1 MAYDAVVDRDYLNQ
15 GLTAIA
21 NSVRTKGG
29 TSSPL
34 AFPNGIKQAIDNIET
49 GIMPT
54 GTVNITAN
62 GTYDVT
68 DKATA
73 VVNVGASVDYLAEYI
88 SGTLTS
94 YSNNDV
100 EKIESYAFYHYRKLT
115 SINLPNAKTIGVYAF
130 SFSGITEYKNT
141 SQSGVSLSAQA
152 FSNNSNLQKI
162 DLLNA
167 LSIGAQQFIRDT
179 SLTTV
184 IIRNTTTV
192 PKLDYA
198 ASSAFYQTPIANG
211 TGYIYV
217 PSAMVDAY
225 KTATNW
231 STFADQIRAIE
242 DYPEITG
249 G

>member
-1 MAYDAVVDRDYLNQ
+1 MAYDLVVDSSYLNQ

-34 AFPNGIKQAIDNIET
+34 AFPDGIKQAIDNIET

-62 GTYDVT
+62 GTYDVA

-73 VVNVGASVDYLAEYI
+73 VVNVEAGVDYLAKRADG
-88 SGTLTS
+88 SLTS
-94 YSNNDV
+94 YSNAGLTGIAAYGFANCTNLATLNTPNV
-100 EKIESYAFYHYRKLT
+100 NGIGTQAITETKLT
-115 SINLPNAKTIGVYAF
+115 EFIITTDTKLRVAASRCLMNNKLLAKVDFKSVLIFGTYTFQGCSVL
-130 SFSGITEYKNT
+130 E
-141 SQSGVSLSAQA
+141 
-152 FSNNSNLQKI
+152 
-162 DLLNA
+162 
-167 LSIGAQQFIRDT
+167 
-179 SLTTV
+179 TV
-184 IIRNTTTV
+184 ILRNTDAV
-192 PKLDYA
+192 PTMTNKNA
-198 ASSAFYQTPIANG
+198 FTSTPVASG

-225 KTATNW
+225 KAATNW
-231 STFADQIRAIE
+231 SAHADQIRAIE

>member
-1 MAYDAVVDRDYLNQ
+1 MAYDLVVDSSYLNQ

-34 AFPNGIKQAIDNIET
+34 AFPDGIKQAIDNIET
-49 GIMPT
+49 GIMPI

-62 GTYDVT
+62 GTYDVA

-73 VVNVGASVDYLAEYI
+73 VVNVEAGVDYLAKRADG
-88 SGTLTS
+88 SLTS
-94 YSNNDV
+94 YSNAGLTGIAAYGFANCTNLATLNTPNV
-100 EKIESYAFYHYRKLT
+100 NVLGAQAITNTKLT
-115 SINLPNAKTIGVYAF
+115 EFV
-130 SFSGITEYKNT
+130 ITT
-141 SQSGVSLSAQA
+141 PTALRLSASQC
-152 FSNNSNLQKI
+152 FRNNSVLAKVDFKNV
-162 DLLNA
+162 LLFGTYTFQLCHA
-167 LSIGAQQFIRDT
+167 LI
-179 SLTTV
+179 TV
-184 IIRNTTTV
+184 IIRNGTEV
-192 PKLDYA
+192 PRVSSNSFSGTPV
-198 ASSAFYQTPIANG
+198 ASG

-225 KTATNW
+225 KAATNW
-231 STFADQIRAIE
+231 SAHADQIRAIE

>member
-1 MAYDAVVDRDYLNQ
+1 MAYDLVVDSSYLNQ

-34 AFPNGIKQAIDNIET
+34 AFPDGIKQAIDNIET

-62 GTYDVT
+62 GTYDVA

-73 VVNVGASVDYLAEYI
+73 VVNVEAGVDYLALRA
-88 SGTLTS
+88 GGGLTS
-94 YSNNDV
+94 YSSN
-100 EKIESYAFYHYRKLT
+100 SLTMLLPYAFASCTTLETLNVPNVVRLDLDSITSTKLT
-115 SINLPNAKTIGVYAF
+115 EFKITATTSIISGGFGCMRQNTLLEKVDFRQVSNLVAIF
-130 SFSGITEYKNT
+130 FSGC
-141 SQSGVSLSAQA
+141 SALVT
-152 FSNNSNLQKI
+152 F
-162 DLLNA
+162 
-167 LSIGAQQFIRDT
+167 
-179 SLTTV
+179 
-184 IIRNTTTV
+184 IIRNTDTV
-192 PKLDYA
+192 PTLA
-198 ASSAFYQTPIANG
+198 NTNAFTSTPIASG

-225 KTATNW
+225 KAATNW
-231 STFADQIRAIE
+231 STYADQIRAIE

>member
-1 MAYDAVVDRDYLNQ
+1 MAHDLVVDSSYLNQ

-34 AFPNGIKQAIDNIET
+34 AFPDGIKQAIDNIET

-62 GTYDVT
+62 GTYDVA

-73 VVNVGASVDYLAEYI
+73 VVNVEAGVDYLAKRLNG
-88 SGTLTS
+88 SLTS
-94 YSNNDV
+94 YSNAGLTGIAAYGFANCINLATLNTPNV
-100 EKIESYAFYHYRKLT
+100 NILGAQAITNTKLT
-115 SINLPNAKTIGVYAF
+115 EFVITTPTALRLSGLQCFRDNSVLAKVDF
-130 SFSGITEYKNT
+130 KN
-141 SQSGVSLSAQA
+141 V
-152 FSNNSNLQKI
+152 
-162 DLLNA
+162 LLFGTYTFQLCPA
-167 LSIGAQQFIRDT
+167 LI
-179 SLTTV
+179 TV
-184 IIRNTTTV
+184 IIRNGTEV
-192 PKLDYA
+192 PRVSSNSFSGTPV
-198 ASSAFYQTPIANG
+198 ASG

-225 KTATNW
+225 KAATNW
-231 STFADQIRAIE
+231 SAHADQIRAIE

>member
-1 MAYDAVVDRDYLNQ
+1 MAHDLVVDSSYLNQ

-34 AFPNGIKQAIDNIET
+34 AFPDGIKQAIDNIET

-62 GTYDVT
+62 GTYDVA

-73 VVNVGASVDYLAEYI
+73 VVNVEAGVDYLAKRLNG
-88 SGTLTS
+88 SLTS
-94 YSNNDV
+94 YSNAGLTGIAAYGFANCINLATLNTPNV
-100 EKIESYAFYHYRKLT
+100 NILGAQAITNTKLT
-115 SINLPNAKTIGVYAF
+115 EFV
-130 SFSGITEYKNT
+130 ITT
-141 SQSGVSLSAQA
+141 PTALRLSASRC
-152 FSNNSNLQKI
+152 FMDNSVLAKVDFKNV
-162 DLLNA
+162 LLFGTYTFQLCPA
-167 LSIGAQQFIRDT
+167 LI
-179 SLTTV
+179 TV
-184 IIRNTTTV
+184 IIRNGTEV
-192 PKLDYA
+192 PRVSSNSFSGTPV
-198 ASSAFYQTPIANG
+198 ASG

-225 KTATNW
+225 KAATNW
-231 STFADQIRAIE
+231 SAHADQIRAIE

>member
-1 MAYDAVVDRDYLNQ
+1 MAYDLVVDSSYLNQ

-34 AFPNGIKQAIDNIET
+34 AFPDGIKQAIDNIET
-49 GIMPT
+49 GILPT

-73 VVNVGASVDYLAEYI
+73 VVNVGAGVDYLAEYI

-94 YSNNDV
+94 YSNNNV
-100 EKIESYAFYHYRKLT
+100 EKIEKYAFYHCVKLT
-115 SINLPNAKTIGVYAF
+115 SINLPNAKTIGAYAF
-130 SFSGITEYKNT
+130 SSSGITEYKNT
-141 SQSGVSLSAQA
+141 SQSGVSLSPHA
-152 FSNNSNLQKI
+152 FSNNSKLQKI

-167 LSIGAQQFIRDT
+167 LSIGSQQFIRDT

-192 PKLDYA
+192 TTLDYA
-198 ASSAFYQTPIANG
+198 GSTAFYQTPIENG

>member
-1 MAYDAVVDRDYLNQ
+1 MAYDAVVDRNYLDQ

-49 GIMPT
+49 GILPT

-62 GTYDVT
+62 GTYDVA

-73 VVNVGASVDYLAEYI
+73 VVNVEAGVDYLALRA
-88 SGTLTS
+88 GGGLTS
-94 YSNNDV
+94 YSN
-100 EKIESYAFYHYRKLT
+100 SSLTRLLPYAFAVCTTLETLNVPNITQLGLDSITSTKLT
-115 SINLPNAKTIGVYAF
+115 EFVVTTTTSIRSSGAGCMRMNTLLAKVDFKSLKNLGVTF
-130 SFSGITEYKNT
+130 FSGC
-141 SQSGVSLSAQA
+141 SALAA
-152 FSNNSNLQKI
+152 F
-162 DLLNA
+162 
-167 LSIGAQQFIRDT
+167 
-179 SLTTV
+179 
-184 IIRNTTTV
+184 IIRNTDTV
-192 PKLDYA
+192 PTL
-198 ASSAFYQTPIANG
+198 ASTNAFASTPIASG

-217 PSAMVDAY
+217 PSVMVESY
-225 KTATNW
+225 KAATNW
-231 STFADQIRAIE
+231 STYADQIRAIE